1 MIFKLLL
8 VLCFST
14 LAYATEDKA
23 AFPYCKLTW
32 EAVPGNTPGTEQG
45 AKPQGLVWHED
56 YFYFS
61 NHFND
66 TKSLIY
72 KINAKTLKVE
82 SSFTMPKDI
91 KHAGGLAI
99 RDNKLL
105 VADYLSNTIS
115 TLDLNESFQR
125 QEPIILG
132 QQKTTL
138 KGTSGLASYQD
149 GNSFY
154 LAVSDFL
161 IPYFPKK
168 ISRRKTHIFSAN
180 GNEQIVLSD
189 ESSFNYKSGRYSQGL
204 TFSRLE
210 GKVYLIESLNA
221 LIRRGKFMKKATD
234 LIRIYDFEKLKRNEP
249 SLVAE
254 FDAPAGMVEDL
265 AWNESTQTLWTSDES
280 TYKFYQGKF
289 VSCP

>member
-1 MIFKLLL
+1 MKTYLLL
-8 VLCFST
+8 ALFVCTMTS
-14 LAYATEDKA
+14 AIGKVDS
-23 AFPYCKLTW
+23 FPYCKLVW
-32 EAVPGNTPGTEQG
+32 EEQSGSTPGTEEG
-45 AKPQGLVWHED
+45 AKPQGLVWHEG

-72 KINAKTLKVE
+72 KINAQSFKIE

-99 RDNKLL
+99 QDGNLL
-105 VADYLSNTIS
+105 VADYLTNTVS
-115 TLDLNESFQR
+115 TLDLNESFER
-125 QEPIILG
+125 QEPVMLN
-132 QQKTTL
+132 QQKTNL
-138 KGTSGLASYQD
+138 KGTSGLASYQE

-161 IPYFPKK
+161 IPYLPKK
-168 ISRRKTHIFSAN
+168 ISRRKTHIFSSN
-180 GNEQIVLSD
+180 NNEQIVLSNK
-189 ESSFNYKSGRYSQGL
+189 SSFNYKSGRYSQGL
-204 TFSRLE
+204 SFSRID

-221 LIRRGKFMKKATD
+221 LIRKGKFMKKAID
-234 LIRIYDFEKLKRNEP
+234 LIRIYDFEQLKQNKRA
-249 SLVAE
+249 LVAE

-265 AWNESTQTLWTSDES
+265 AWNEDTQTLWTSDES

-289 VSCP
+289 IPCP